1 MKRKILKVAVIGLG
15 RIGWQ
20 THIPQ
25 VLKHDGFELCAVVD
39 PLCERLEEASK
50 EFGVTGLYQNTDE
63 LFAAEKLDL
72 VIIASPTA
80 FHCAQ
85 TLQAFE
91 HGCDVFCDK
100 PMAISLE
107 EADIMIAAMKR
118 AKRKLMIYQPR
129 RAIPHIVALKNVLEK
144 DLIGTIFMIKR
155 SVTSYIRRSDWQA
168 FKVNGGGMLNNYGA
182 HFIDQL
188 LYLTRSRCKHAFC
201 QLNSIISGGDADD
214 VVKAVITTDNNIML
228 DVDINMACSQNA
240 QPWLICG
247 MRGSITYDNTQGAWH
262 VRHCNGTD
270 LAELEASRS
279 LAAANRMYGNG
290 ERISWC
296 DKFFKDSDFKQVDFF
311 DECYKYFS
319 LDEKPFVPIEQTR
332 EVMRTL
338 KLCHAAAETN

>member
-1 MKRKILKVAVIGLG
+1 MKRKILRVAVVGLG

-25 VLKHDGFELCAVVD
+25 ALKHSGFELCAVVD
-39 PLCERLEEASK
+39 PLRERLQEASK
-50 EFGVTGLYQNTDE
+50 EFGVTGLYQTTDE
-63 LFAAEKLDL
+63 LFAAEQLDL

-118 AKRKLMIYQPR
+118 TKHKLMIYQPR
-129 RAIPHIVALKNVLEK
+129 RAIPHIVALKSVLAK
-144 DLIGTIFMIKR
+144 DIIGSVFMIKR
-155 SVTSYIRRSDWQA
+155 SVSSYVRRCDWQA
-168 FKVNGGGMLNNYGA
+168 FKTHGGGMLNNYGA

-188 LYLTRSRCKHAFC
+188 LYLTNSRCKRAFC
-201 QLNSIISGGDADD
+201 QLYSIVSGGDADD
-214 VVKAVITTDNNIML
+214 VVKAVISTENNIML
-228 DVDINMACSQNA
+228 DVDINMACSQAA

-247 MRGSITYDNTQGAWH
+247 SRGSITYDNTRGAWH
-262 VRHCNGTD
+262 VRYYNETD
-270 LAELEASRS
+270 LPALEASSS
-279 LAAANRMYGNG
+279 LAAANRTYDNG
-290 ERISWC
+290 EQIPWR
-296 DKFFKDSDFKQVDFF
+296 DEFFNDSDFKQVNFF
-311 DECYKYFS
+311 DECYKYFA
-319 LDEKPFVPIEQTR
+319 LNEEPFVPIEQTR

-338 KLCHAAAETN
+338 SLCHATAKIK